1 MKQIIVTRKKNQD
14 LSILKVLSIF
24 RDRNLITSL
33 EEIGYYMKMY
43 ENNDEVIVESNEEDL
58 DDIVR
63 NLTNEGVNFIIK

>member
-1 MKQIIVTRKKNQD
+1 MKQIIVKRKKNQD

-63 NLTNEGVNFIIK
+63 NLTNEGVNFIVK

>member
-1 MKQIIVTRKKNQD
+1 

>member
-1 MKQIIVTRKKNQD
+1 M
-14 LSILKVLSIF
+14 SILKVLSIF